1 MAEAKKV
8 GHIFLSNK
16 SLLASQLLLNLQTST
31 NQDKTDSL
39 KLFVC
44 IVHSYVDTV
53 SAYSWKLCNV
63 HLHSPQLRGHSVC
76 AFVETVRLHSPQL
89 RRHGV
94 CVFVETVHLHSPQL
108 HGHGVSVFADIDI
121 TLKV

>member
-1 MAEAKKV
+1 MAEAKNV

-44 IVHSYVDTV
+44 IVHSYVD
-53 SAYSWKLCNV
+53 S
-63 HLHSPQLRGHSVC
+63 
-76 AFVETVRLHSPQL
+76 
-89 RRHGV
+89 
-94 CVFVETVHLHSPQL
+94 
-108 HGHGVSVFADIDI
+108 GHGVRVFMEA
-121 TLKV
+121 VQCASA